1 MTAPI
6 DPESPRSTRRG
17 VPDTRHGV
25 PEVDPL
31 APGGLSSSDPVV
43 PADVR
48 TPSGAEAGSST
59 GAVQDK
65 ARDVAGQAQDKAREA
80 AGQARGRLTDQVDQR
95 STQAGQEVSSTAGD
109 VRSVAQ
115 ELRNQGKD
123 RPARIAEQVADRGER
138 LGSYL
143 ERSDAERILQDIEDF
158 GRRQPWAVMAGGLA
172 LGFLASR
179 FLKASSRNRYETYRS
194 TYRPPIRPLP
204 SETGTGYAAT
214 PTGAGYAAAPVGESF
229 GPGAPL
235 DDSFADDP
243 TPPPLGPRSPRFT
256 SEPPPVPAARPED
269 EPGRRGTA
277 GRP

>member
-25 PEVDPL
+25 REVDPL
-31 APGGLSSSDPVV
+31 APGGLSSSDSPRPGRRPDPLGRRGGVV
-43 PADVR
+43 HRCLSGQGSRCLRAGPAQ
-48 TPSGAEAGSST
+48 GAC
-59 GAVQDK
+59 Q
-65 ARDVAGQAQDKAREA
+65 A

-115 ELRNQGKD
+115 ELRHQGKD

-143 ERSDAERILQDIEDF
+143 ERSDAERILSDIEDF
-158 GRRQPWAVMAGGLA
+158 GRRQPWMVMAGGLA

-204 SETGTGYAAT
+204 SETGAGYAAT
-214 PTGAGYAAAPVGESF
+214 PTGAGYAAAPGEESF

-243 TPPPLGPRSPRFT
+243 TPPPLSPRSPRFT
-256 SEPPPVPAARPED
+256 SEPPASGARPQD
-269 EPGRRGTA
+269 DPGRRGTA